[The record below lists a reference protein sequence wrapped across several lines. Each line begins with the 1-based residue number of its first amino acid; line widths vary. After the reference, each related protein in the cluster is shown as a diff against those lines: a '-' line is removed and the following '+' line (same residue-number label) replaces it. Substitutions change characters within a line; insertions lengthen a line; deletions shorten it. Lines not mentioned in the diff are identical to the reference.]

1 MVYGIIDLG
10 SNTIRLSIF
19 KYDGTKIKL
28 LTNKKV
34 IVGLAACTE
43 NGILT
48 EEGIS
53 KTCKVLNKYK
63 IILQNSPAKAF
74 SLFATASLRNIK
86 NRAEVA
92 EQIRLRTG
100 MEPEIIQGEE
110 EAMLGFVAVKHNYAV
125 EDGVVADI
133 GGGSTELV
141 VFENRQIK
149 HLTSIPIGSLN
160 LQNKNVKDIAA
171 TAKEILKMRKIIC
184 KALDDLGWEPK
195 KYSQLYAIGGTAR
208 AVLEVSKE
216 LYEVPGDSKCFCGES
231 LKHIMKRLKS
241 NDCREYKAVYK
252 VVPERIFSFCGGV
265 VILHEIVKRF
275 GIELV
280 NVSKSGIR
288 DGYFIDRVIRP
299 LAGAEDGPAEKPSED
314 FIEDCN
320 TSEMGQDII
329 GDEHGK

>member
-19 KYDGTKIKL
+19 KYDGAKIKL

-86 NRAEVA
+86 NRAEVV
-92 EQIRLRTG
+92 EQIKLRTG
-100 MEPEIIQGEE
+100 MEPEILRGEE
-110 EAMLGFVAVKHNYAV
+110 EARLGFVAVKHVYQA
-125 EDGVVADI
+125 EDGVMVDI

-141 VFENRQIK
+141 VFEGGRIK
-149 HLTSIPIGSLN
+149 CSTSIPIGSLN
-160 LQNKNVKDIAA
+160 LQNKNVKDIIA
-171 TAKEILKMRKIIC
+171 TKKEMLKMKKIIN
-184 KALDDLGWEPK
+184 KALDELGWEWK
-195 KYSQLYAIGGTAR
+195 TYAQMYAVGGTAR
-208 AVLEVSKE
+208 AVLDVSKE
-216 LYEVPGDSKCFCGES
+216 LLEVPGDSRCFCDQS
-231 LKHIMKRLKS
+231 LKHIIKRLKS
-241 NDCREYKAVYK
+241 DDSTQYKAVYR
-252 VVPERIFSFCGGV
+252 VIPDRIFSFCGGIT
-265 VILHEIVKRF
+265 ILHEVVKRF
-275 GIELV
+275 GIEIV

-288 DGYFIDRVIRP
+288 DGYFLDRVVYQLIGTENTS
-299 LAGAEDGPAEKPSED
+299 ADEFNED
-314 FIEDCN
+314 FIEDAN
-320 TSEMGQDII
+320 TSEMVQDKA
-329 GDEHGK
+329 GDEYGK

>member
-86 NRAEVA
+86 NQEEVV
-92 EQIRLRTG
+92 EQIKLRTG

-110 EAMLGFVAVKHNYAV
+110 EALLGFAAIKHNYAV
-125 EDGVVADI
+125 EDGVMVDI

-141 VFENRQIK
+141 VFENQEVK
-149 HLTSIPIGSLN
+149 YVTSIPIGSLN
-160 LQNKNVKDIAA
+160 LQNKTVKDLAA
-171 TAKEILKMRKIIC
+171 TKKEMLKMKKIIN
-184 KALDDLGWEPK
+184 KALDGLGWEWK

-216 LYEVPGDSKCFCGES
+216 LYEVPNDSKCFCDES
-231 LKHIMKRLKS
+231 LKHIIKRLKS
-241 NDCREYKAVYK
+241 NDSTQYKAVYK
-252 VVPERIFSFCGGV
+252 IIPDRIFSFCGGIT
-265 VILHEIVKRF
+265 ILHEVVKRF
-275 GIELV
+275 GIELI
-280 NVSKSGIR
+280 NVSKNGIR
-288 DGYFIDRVIRP
+288 DGYFINRIIRP
-299 LAGAEDGPAEKPSED
+299 LSETAAESDDEFYED
-314 FIEDCN
+314 FIEDSN
-320 TSEMGQDII
+320 TSEMVQKAI
-329 GDEHGK
+329 GEENGK